1 MQTNFIH
8 LYLRALRL
16 LATERVSVTLL
27 TVANAAVATLF
38 FIEPVLFGRLIDV
51 LGSAATQPAET
62 VWRASLATLGLW
74 AVVGVSGVLINFL
87 LALGADRLAHRR
99 RLAAT
104 VQYFDHVLALSFAF
118 HSETH
123 SARLLRTMLRATSY
137 LSGFWLAFFREHL
150 CTIITLTVLLPLSM
164 FLNWKLGLLLI
175 VFMVAFTAITAFG
188 VRRTEAEQATVETE
202 DSALAAR
209 AGDAFANVHLIQ
221 SYVHR
226 AIETSAL
233 VHLTRRILG
242 AQYPILAYW
251 AGISVLTRAASTLT
265 IIGIFS
271 LGTRLVFRGE
281 TSVGQI
287 VTFMGFA
294 ALMMG
299 RLEQVGRFI
308 SQMFVEMPSVA
319 AFFGILDLQ
328 SSVRDRTGA
337 AEIGRARGAVE
348 FDDVSFAYKT
358 SEPVLREIRFRADA
372 GQVVALVG
380 PTGAGKTTAALLL
393 ARLHDPQTGVVRVDE
408 IDIRDMTLDSLRR
421 NIGVVFQDS
430 ALLHR
435 PISENIRLGRPQ
447 ASDEEMMQAARKAQA
462 HEFIL
467 RQPRG
472 YDTIVGERGSTLSG
486 GERQRIA
493 IARALLKDPPI
504 LILDEATSA
513 LDSVTEESVQFALTE
528 LMRGRTTFIIAHR
541 LSTVRAADLILVFDG
556 GRIVERGT
564 HAGLVDQ
571 DGLYARLVRVQAQDP
586 EADKTRP
593 RAAP

>member
-1 MQTNFIH
+1 
-8 LYLRALRL
+8 
-16 LATERVSVTLL
+16 
-27 TVANAAVATLF
+27 
-38 FIEPVLFGRLIDV
+38 
-51 LGSAATQPAET
+51 
-62 VWRASLATLGLW
+62 
-74 AVVGVSGVLINFL
+74 
-87 LALGADRLAHRR
+87 
-99 RLAAT
+99 
-104 VQYFDHVLALSFAF
+104 
-118 HSETH
+118 
-123 SARLLRTMLRATSY
+123 
-137 LSGFWLAFFREHL
+137 
-150 CTIITLTVLLPLSM
+150 M
-164 FLNWKLGLLLI
+164 FLNWKLGLLLM

-188 VRRTEAEQATVETE
+188 VRRTETEQATVEAE

-233 VHLTRRILG
+233 VQLTRRILG

-265 IIGIFS
+265 IIGIFA

-308 SQMFVEMPSVA
+308 SQMFVEMPGVA
-319 AFFGILDLQ
+319 AFFDILDTQ
-328 SSVRDRTGA
+328 SPIRDRPDA
-337 AEIGRARGAVE
+337 LAIGRARGKVE
-348 FDDVSFAYKT
+348 FDSVSFSYKLPSPALRDVSF
-358 SEPVLREIRFRADA
+358 RAEA
-372 GQVVALVG
+372 GNVIALVG

-393 ARLHDPQTGVVRVDE
+393 SRLHDPQHGVIRIDG
-408 IDIRDMTLDSLRR
+408 IDIRDIALDSLRR
-421 NIGVVFQDS
+421 NIGVVFQES

-435 PISENIRLGRPQ
+435 PIAENIRLGRHD
-447 ASDEEMMQAARKAQA
+447 ASDAEVMRAAQMAQA
-462 HEFIL
+462 HEFIV

-513 LDSVTEESVQFALTE
+513 LDSVTEESVQRALST
-528 LMRGRTTFIIAHR
+528 LMQGRTTFIIAHR
-541 LSTVRAADLILVFDG
+541 LSTVRAADLILVLDRG
-556 GRIVERGT
+556 SIVEQGT
-564 HAGLVDQ
+564 HEDLIDQ
-571 DGLYARLVRVQAQDP
+571 DGLYARLVRVQARGP
-586 EADKTRP
+586 IAAEA
-593 RAAP
+593 

>member
-1 MQTNFIH
+1 MQSNFIQI
-8 LYLRALRL
+8 YVRALRL
-16 LATERVSVTLL
+16 LATERVSVTMLAI
-27 TVANAAVATLF
+27 ANAAVATLF

-51 LGSAATQPAET
+51 LGGATSQPAET
-62 VWRASLATLGLW
+62 VWRASLTTLGLW
-74 AVVGVSGVLINFL
+74 AVIGVSGVLINFL

-123 SARLLRTMLRATSY
+123 SARLLRTMLRATSF

-188 VRRTEAEQATVETE
+188 VRRTETEQATVEAE

-233 VHLTRRILG
+233 VQLTRRILG

-265 IIGIFS
+265 IIGIFA

-308 SQMFVEMPSVA
+308 SQMFVEMPGVA
-319 AFFGILDLQ
+319 AFFDILDTQ
-328 SSVRDRTGA
+328 SPIRDRPDA
-337 AEIGRARGAVE
+337 RVIGRARGKVE
-348 FDDVSFAYKT
+348 FDSVSFAYKLP
-358 SEPVLREIRFRADA
+358 EMALRDVSFRAEA
-372 GQVVALVG
+372 GNVIALVG

-393 ARLHDPQTGVVRVDE
+393 SRLHDPQGGAIRIDG
-408 IDIRDMTLDSLRR
+408 IDIRDVALDSLRL
-421 NIGVVFQDS
+421 NIGVVFQES

-435 PISENIRLGRPQ
+435 SISENIRLGRPD
-447 ASDEEMMQAARKAQA
+447 ASDAEMMHAAQLAQA
-462 HEFIL
+462 HEFIV

-513 LDSVTEESVQFALTE
+513 LDSVTEESVQRALST
-528 LMRGRTTFIIAHR
+528 LMQGRTTFIIAHR
-541 LSTVRAADLILVFDG
+541 LSTVRAADLILVLDRG
-556 GRIVERGT
+556 SIVEQGSHEELIDRE
-564 HAGLVDQ
+564 
-571 DGLYARLVRVQAQDP
+571 GLYARLVQVHARGPLSAG
-586 EADKTRP
+586 A
-593 RAAP
+593 

>member
-1 MQTNFIH
+1 M
-8 LYLRALRL
+8 
-16 LATERVSVTLL
+16 
-27 TVANAAVATLF
+27 
-38 FIEPVLFGRLIDV
+38 
-51 LGSAATQPAET
+51 
-62 VWRASLATLGLW
+62 WRASLATLGLW
-74 AVVGVSGVLINFL
+74 AIVGVSGVLINFL

-233 VHLTRRILG
+233 VQLTRRILG

-265 IIGIFS
+265 IIGIFA

-281 TSVGQI
+281 SSVGQI

-308 SQMFVEMPSVA
+308 SQMFVDMPGLA
-319 AFFGILDLQ
+319 AFFDILDTQ
-328 SSVRDRTGA
+328 SPIRDRQGA
-337 AEIGRARGAVE
+337 MTMGRARGEVE
-348 FDDVSFAYKT
+348 FDGVSFAYK
-358 SEPVLREIRFRADA
+358 PPDMALRDVSFRADA
-372 GQVVALVG
+372 GKVIALVG

-393 ARLHDPQTGVVRVDE
+393 ARLHDPQHGAIRIDGV
-408 IDIRDMTLDSLRR
+408 DIRDIALDSLRR
-421 NIGVVFQDS
+421 NIGVVFQES

-435 PISENIRLGRPQ
+435 PIFENIRLGRPG
-447 ASDEEMMQAARKAQA
+447 ASDAEMVHAARLAQA

-472 YDTIVGERGSTLSG
+472 YETIVGERGSTLSG

-513 LDSVTEESVQFALTE
+513 LDSVTEESVQRALST
-528 LMRGRTTFIIAHR
+528 LMYGRTTFIIAHR
-541 LSTVRAADLILVFDG
+541 LSTVRTADLILVLDG
-556 GRIVERGT
+556 GRIVEHGT
-564 HAGLVDQ
+564 HEELIDRGA
-571 DGLYARLVRVQAQDP
+571 LYARLVRVQTPGA
-586 EADKTRP
+586 T
-593 RAAP
+593 AAGGWPHAGE